1 MAPLQL
7 RKPRVRLVQLLFDL
21 NCLAVA
27 KLGRL
32 GEVGCTL
39 GALRV
44 GANLL
49 ELGLEGANLGDD
61 VLLLVPARAQ
71 TGAPLV
77 QPGELLL
84 EPRQAFL

>member
-39 GALRV
+39 GALGV